1 MKKTATPRAINEFSR
16 FEIPG
21 ETFGWTGEGQIHI
34 DNYDK
39 QSRWFSTS
47 VNRDWGKALTGAADV
62 EVVIRLRGEQA
73 GETLVAIHPEGTGRL
88 NDISV
93 EKPSL
98 YRFYIRSTATG
109 EVWVSFKFDSNR
121 KMVIESI
128 SVLGPVRKKT
138 TKAPIHP

>member
-1 MKKTATPRAINEFSR
+1 MKKTATPRAINEFRR
-16 FEIPG
+16 FEIPA

-39 QSRWFSTS
+39 QSRWFSTW

-62 EVVIRLRGEQA
+62 EVLIRLRGEQA
-73 GETLVAIHPEGTGRL
+73 GETLIAIHPEGTGRL
-88 NDISV
+88 DDISF

-98 YRFYIRSTATG
+98 YRFYIRSRANG

-138 TKAPIHP
+138 TKAPTRP